1 MNENKRSL
9 LTIPKETE
17 ALIQEA
23 RRKIILPESRAK
35 ACISKNAWILEAIE
49 TKLKCK

>member
-1 MNENKRSL
+1 MNEKKRSL

-49 TKLKCK
+49 TKLKS

>member
-23 RRKIILPESRAK
+23 RRKIILTDYIYK
-35 ACISKNAWILEAIE
+35 AFISKNAWILEYI
-49 TKLKCK
+49 